1 MSRHKTSTPARSR
14 KGRPSRLLN
23 HSPAERDA
31 GGISTGRDALLHE
44 SYRELTRKHL
54 GGLFGGLFAEFT
66 RLHFHV
72 AWAPSPSPDWNAR
85 TLPTACSVCCRLT
98 GTPLEAQPVCQ
109 VCGPRQLAYALGM
122 DGEGLSFTCR
132 LGVRNYWLPICVRGM
147 TIGIAYLQALDG
159 TQPERAARPRST
171 RPATRVLTRAQFQRA
186 GRLLRLIVQHVQALG
201 LADLRK
207 AELTS
212 AGRAVIAL
220 EKEQARLHETLQR
233 HLPASTQVARRAGPE
248 THAEQA
254 VQSMLKLIA
263 QDYALPLTLCR
274 CAGTLGMNAAY
285 LSDLFSRAVGVPFK
299 THLTGVRLERARE
312 FLGDR
317 KTMSPMWPRPSAT
330 PAQTAFALRSR
341 RPLACHLKCGA
352 RRCR

>member
-1 MSRHKTSTPARSR
+1 M
-14 KGRPSRLLN
+14 
-23 HSPAERDA
+23 
-31 GGISTGRDALLHE
+31 GGFD
-44 SYRELTRKHL
+44 
-54 GGLFGGLFAEFT
+54 
-66 RLHFHV
+66 
-72 AWAPSPSPDWNAR
+72 
-85 TLPTACSVCCRLT
+85 
-98 GTPLEAQPVCQ
+98 
-109 VCGPRQLAYALGM
+109 
-122 DGEGLSFTCR
+122 
-132 LGVRNYWLPICVRGM
+132 
-147 TIGIAYLQALDG
+147 
-159 TQPERAARPRST
+159 

-248 THAEQA
+248 SHAEQA
-254 VQSMLKLIA
+254 VQSVLKLIA

-317 KTMSPMWPRPSAT
+317 KNNVSDVAAAVGYASANRFRIAFKKATGLSPKVWRETMQMKAPPSA
-330 PAQTAFALRSR
+330 PAS
-341 RPLACHLKCGA
+341 P
-352 RRCR
+352 